1 MVRIVLRVLALGMGL
16 GFLGAVMAAAGGA
29 ACAEASAKPPPPSYL
44 AATKAGPVPVATE
57 EKPKRPAYF
66 YATKSG
72 HIPPPSNA
80 EAVPQ
85 PQQAQQAWVPPG
97 QR

>member
-1 MVRIVLRVLALGMGL
+1 VVRIVLRVLALGMGL

-29 ACAEASAKPPPPSYL
+29 ACAPSYL
-44 AATKAGPVPVATE
+44 AASKAGPVPVATE

-72 HIPPPSNA
+72 HVPPPSNA

-85 PQQAQQAWVPPG
+85 PQQAPQAWIPPG